1 MTEWNRGN
9 HARALGLGQKAHSIA
24 CLLGNVRGELYGMR
38 MQAHCYTSLGDFKHT
53 VETLEEAK
61 ELVVR
66 AGMQG
71 GQVESVLMSM
81 QAEVYLLKTEYSD
94 ARRIQEVILRQTSA
108 MLSPVDHAYA
118 LMNIASLDIATGA
131 SADVVSLNLNAA
143 LTCFQNAHHLRGIS
157 ACEYFH
163 AELRHREDDGIGA
176 GVEYIRLFAAARDNE
191 AELAYLCLARLA
203 DPTNLVH
210 TDMECHRWAV
220 VFLAFGLRPL
230 VRRRL
235 MVHQGLQS
243 LGGVLVQ
250 QGADDTALNVLTVA
264 LEGFTQMDVHQSRAK
279 CMCTI
284 GDIYVRCGDLSRARE
299 VWEAARPLFE
309 HSEQKTEITG
319 IDKKLQALSIA
330 QRFQDIPKAQLPTIQ
345 PTLQ

>member
-1 MTEWNRGN
+1 ME
-9 HARALGLGQKAHSIA
+9 I
-24 CLLGNVRGELYGMR
+24 
-38 MQAHCYTSLGDFKHT
+38 
-53 VETLEEAK
+53 LEEAK

-94 ARRIQEVILRQTSA
+94 ARRIQEAILRQTSA
-108 MLSPVDHAYA
+108 VFSPVDHAYA

-131 SADVVSLNLNAA
+131 SADVVSRNLNAA
-143 LTCFQNAHHLRGIS
+143 FTSFQNAHHLRGIF
-157 ACEYFH
+157 ACEYSH
-163 AELRHREDDGIGA
+163 AELRYREGDVIGA

-210 TDMECHRWAV
+210 TEMECRRWAV

-230 VRRRL
+230 VRGRL
-235 MVHQGLQS
+235 MVHQALQS

-250 QGADDTALNVLTVA
+250 QGADDTALSVLTVA

-284 GDIYVRCGDLSRARE
+284 GDVYVRRGDLSGARE
-299 VWEAARPLFE
+299 MWEAARPLFE
-309 HSEQKTEITG
+309 HSEQTKEIAG
-319 IDKKLQALSIA
+319 IDKKLQALSIV
-330 QRFQDIPKAQLPTIQ
+330 QKFQDIPTIQ
-345 PTLQ
+345 PTLQEPGGYITEQKPI